1 MRKQAPM
8 RKSYTTQTKLVLPGD
23 TNPHHSIFGGR
34 VLFYIDEIASIASMK
49 HSGGQIVTASIDS
62 VDFISPVLMGEVM
75 ELEAMVTYTGRT
87 SMEVYVRVTSRNI
100 STLES
105 RLTTESFVT
114 TVAIDEDG
122 KPREVPAVFPETQR
136 ERELYNTAPLR
147 KENRK
152 HRQSIKC

>member
-1 MRKQAPM
+1 MQNKVPMKQ
-8 RKSYTTQTKLVLPGD
+8 SYTVQTKLVMPGD
-23 TNPHHSIFGGR
+23 TNPHQSIFGGR

-75 ELEAMVTYTGRT
+75 ELEAMVTSTGRT

-100 STLES
+100 SSLES
-105 RLTTESFVT
+105 KLTTESFVT
-114 TVAIDEDG
+114 TVAIDEHG
-122 KPREVPAVFPETQR
+122 KSREIPSVFPETDR
-136 ERELYNTAPLR
+136 EKELYETAPLR

-152 HRQSIKC
+152 QRKNIKK